1 MDDNSIAFSFFNW
14 SGDDKMLENAHL
26 NVLVHNKEVLITG
39 EVPTIAAYNYIT
51 TQAPLQ
57 DVKIKKIINEVY
69 IAPNSSLLSR
79 AKDALITGEI
89 DALFLGQQ
97 IFNPVHVKVTTENR
111 TVYLMGSVT
120 AREASKATKIS
131 SSVSGVKRIVKLFH
145 YLKKRPAAEI
155 AREKEKEAQKEQAA
169 KLESQQ
175 VVIDAK
181 KADLLRQIRAL
192 DPKGGTNF

>member
-1 MDDNSIAFSFFNW
+1 
-14 SGDDKMLENAHL
+14 MLENAHL
-26 NVLVHNKEVLITG
+26 NFLVHNKEVLITG
-39 EVPTIAAYNYIT
+39 EAPTIAAYNYIT

-79 AKDALITGEI
+79 AKDTLITGKI

-97 IFNPVHVKVTTENR
+97 VFNPVHVKVTTENR

-192 DPKGGTNF
+192 DSKDGTSF